1 MLTHFLDNVS
11 LHLGEDGKR
20 RQGKGVRIVFDTNA
34 IVSAILPKKVILGQF
49 QAMDLDTSPEL
60 TL

>member
-1 MLTHFLDNVS
+1 LLTHFLDNVS

-34 IVSAILPKKVILGQF
+34 IVSAILPQKSNPGPISGNGFGYL
-49 QAMDLDTSPEL
+49 P
-60 TL
+60 